1 MTSNLIYIVEDDSS
15 IRELEKY
22 ALLNSGFTVEGF
34 DNSKELYNALGTNLP
49 VLIILDIML
58 PGEDG
63 LNILKKIRQTPNYK
77 YIPVIMVTAK
87 TSEIDA
93 VKGLDMG
100 ADDYI
105 TKPFGVME
113 LISRIK
119 AVLRRTQTQKV
130 NTVSLDEITIDEER
144 HIVYINGE
152 QVELTYK
159 EYEILKLLIINKGI
173 VLTRDRLMENIWG
186 YDFEQG
192 NRTVDVHIQS
202 LRKKLGPSGDHI
214 LITKSR
220 RKAILNQLP
229 KLFRQSLIQT
239 AIIPLSTTV

>member
-173 VLTRDRLMENIWG
+173 VLTRVRLMENIWG

-214 LITKSR
+214 KTIRHVGYK
-220 RKAILNQLP
+220 ID
-229 KLFRQSLIQT
+229 
-239 AIIPLSTTV
+239 

>member
-100 ADDYI
+100 DDDYI

-214 LITKSR
+214 KTIRHVGYK
-220 RKAILNQLP
+220 ID
-229 KLFRQSLIQT
+229 
-239 AIIPLSTTV
+239 

>member
-1 MTSNLIYIVEDDSS
+1 MTNNLIYIVEDDSS

-87 TSEIDA
+87 TSEIDS

-214 LITKSR
+214 KTIRHVGYK
-220 RKAILNQLP
+220 ID
-229 KLFRQSLIQT
+229 
-239 AIIPLSTTV
+239 

>member
-93 VKGLDMG
+93 VKGIDMG

-214 LITKSR
+214 KTIRHVGYK
-220 RKAILNQLP
+220 ID
-229 KLFRQSLIQT
+229 
-239 AIIPLSTTV
+239 

>member
-202 LRKKLGPSGDHI
+202 LRKKLGHSGDHI
-214 LITKSR
+214 KTIRHVGYK
-220 RKAILNQLP
+220 ID
-229 KLFRQSLIQT
+229 
-239 AIIPLSTTV
+239 

>member
-1 MTSNLIYIVEDDSS
+1 MTNNLIYIVEDDSS

-49 VLIILDIML
+49 ALIILDIML

-105 TKPFGVME
+105 TKPVGVME

-214 LITKSR
+214 KTIRHVGYK
-220 RKAILNQLP
+220 ID
-229 KLFRQSLIQT
+229 
-239 AIIPLSTTV
+239 

>member
-144 HIVYINGE
+144 HIVYNNGE

-214 LITKSR
+214 KTIRHVGYK
-220 RKAILNQLP
+220 ID
-229 KLFRQSLIQT
+229 
-239 AIIPLSTTV
+239 

>member
-202 LRKKLGPSGDHI
+202 LRKKLGSSGDHI
-214 LITKSR
+214 KTIRHVGYK
-220 RKAILNQLP
+220 ID
-229 KLFRQSLIQT
+229 
-239 AIIPLSTTV
+239 